1 LRAQLEAMRNKQAQD
16 SRPDNE
22 PEPMRRGAS
31 SNYFLDDSEDGYVEE
46 IYAEIDEEVEEG
58 SVPEPDEEDDIIT
71 FEEPSGKDEL

>member
-1 LRAQLEAMRNKQAQD
+1 MRNKQAQD

-46 IYAEIDEEVEEG
+46 IYDEG
-58 SVPEPDEEDDIIT
+58 DDVIT
-71 FEEPSGKDEL
+71 FEEPNAKDEL